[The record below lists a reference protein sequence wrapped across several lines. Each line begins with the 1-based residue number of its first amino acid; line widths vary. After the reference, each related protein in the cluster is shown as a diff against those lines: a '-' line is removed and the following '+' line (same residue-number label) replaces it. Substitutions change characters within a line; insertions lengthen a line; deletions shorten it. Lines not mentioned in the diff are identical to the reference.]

1 MADKYVVRRHNRRLR
16 IWFGPY
22 PLVEDPSGQAAS
34 VKLRL
39 SLIRSS
45 RQDAVSFL
53 PFADPP
59 TRPYAVSFL
68 PQRQSRCF
76 LSELIWDHSLMS
88 STLIVMISSVSNR
101 SGSVPRL

>member
-22 PLVEDPSGQAAS
+22 PLVEDLSGQAAS
-34 VKLRL
+34 VKLQL

-53 PFADPP
+53 PFADP
-59 TRPYAVSFL
+59 RPAHTPFRFSLSGEAAVSY
-68 PQRQSRCF
+68 P
-76 LSELIWDHSLMS
+76 
-88 STLIVMISSVSNR
+88 N
-101 SGSVPRL
+101 